1 MSENY
6 QMFASIVTKVE
17 PLNPRVKRFT
27 FQRADGQP
35 YPPFTAGSHI
45 FVKTNEDFSNAYSLV
60 SATDDLSQYQV
71 CVQREDT
78 GKGGSVFMHDH
89 CVEGFKLEISSPNN
103 LFELCPS
110 DQKHLLVAGGIG
122 VTPFI
127 TYMEKLAQLNAN
139 YELHYGYRT
148 PDYAHLLS
156 HLDDRVFADHVK
168 TYDGQD
174 GVCLDL
180 ESLISE
186 QPIGTHIYVCGP
198 KPMIDATIEACHKY
212 QHHEDNIH
220 WEQFAPITTE
230 NGNAFTVIL
239 AKSDLTIEVQPEQT
253 ILQAIE
259 SFNIEVECLCRE
271 GVCGTCETA
280 ILKGEAEHLDQYLD
294 EDEKAAQNTMMI
306 CVSRARGNEITL
318 DL

>member
-1 MSENY
+1 MLSL
-6 QMFASIVTKVE
+6 T
-17 PLNPRVKRFT
+17 
-27 FQRADGQP
+27 
-35 YPPFTAGSHI
+35 
-45 FVKTNEDFSNAYSLV
+45 YSLV
-60 SATDDLSQYQV
+60 SNTEHLSQYQV

-78 GKGGSVFMHDH
+78 GKGGSVFVHDY
-89 CVEGFKLEISSPNN
+89 CVEGFELEISSPNN
-103 LFELCPS
+103 LFEWCPS
-110 DQKHLLVAGGIG
+110 DQKHLLVAGGID

-127 TYMEKLAQLNAN
+127 TQMEKLAQLQAN
-139 YELHYGYRT
+139 YELHYSYLT

-156 HLDDRVFADHVK
+156 NLDDSVHADHIT

-174 GVCLDL
+174 GVCLNLD
-180 ESLISE
+180 SLIST

-198 KPMIDATIEACHKY
+198 KYRIDATIDACYKY
-212 QHHEDNIH
+212 RHHENNIH
-220 WEQFAPITTE
+220 WEQFAPVTSK

-239 AKSDLTIEVQPEQT
+239 AKSNLTIEVQPEQT

-259 SFNIEVECLCRE
+259 SFNIDVECLCRE

-294 EDEKAAQNTMMI
+294 ENEKEAQNTMMI